1 MPATS
6 QPAIEAKLRE
16 LMAALKVDLGPG
28 ELRRVTPAQAALLDW
43 FRAHPFSTIHE
54 LEIHNGDPKT
64 WEEQRG
70 VVTEKFRA

>member
-16 LMAALKVDLGPG
+16 LMAALELDLGPG
-28 ELRRVTPAQAALLDW
+28 ELRRVSPAQAALLDW

-70 VVTEKFRA
+70 AVTEKFRA